1 MDILAEIADGII
13 KGSPG
18 LVKEKV
24 EQAMDCGV
32 PALVILRE
40 GLIAG
45 LDIVGD
51 NFRRREMFVPN
62 LLLSARAMTMGVK
75 LLEPLLVR
83 DGVPVIGKVVL
94 GTVEGDLHDLGK
106 NLVGFMLKNSGF
118 AVVDLG
124 IDVSKEKFVQAVT
137 EHNPDIVAMSALLT
151 STMPEFA
158 EVIRALVKAGLRS
171 RVKVIVGGA
180 PVSKGFAERVGAD
193 AYVPDAVAAVE
204 IAREII
210 TRAGPG
216 RP

>member
-1 MDILAEIADGII
+1 LDILAEIADGII

-24 EQAMDCGV
+24 EQAIDRGV

-75 LLEPLLVR
+75 LLEPLLAR

-158 EVIRALVKAGLRS
+158 EVIRALGKAGLRS